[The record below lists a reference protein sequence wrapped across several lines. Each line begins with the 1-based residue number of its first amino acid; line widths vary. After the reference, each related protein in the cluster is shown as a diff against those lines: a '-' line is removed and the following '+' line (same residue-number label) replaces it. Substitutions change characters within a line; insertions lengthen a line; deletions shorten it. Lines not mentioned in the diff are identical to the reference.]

1 MRYYSIETSLNRKI
15 LGHYPQIK
23 KIIHHCAVWE
33 DPCFIGRSNFEKINI
48 NPIISNPVL
57 YQNSNLTD
65 LIDVRGEIGFLFKLL
80 VSEKLKNILTNSR
93 KTGLQFFRSPIIQ
106 DDCLIN
112 DYWILNMYEIDMNF
126 IHLTKSSIVQRIRKP
141 EGGTTLIDVE
151 IESLESFMTEI
162 TSKKLEGELYFK
174 NIIIKD
180 NILEDF
186 FLLRYVEGGAKYV
199 VSEKLKNEIEDAG
212 CTGIEF
218 QPVELSIVE
227 WLHGGEREKIY
238 GKA

>member
-1 MRYYSIETSLNRKI
+1 MKYYSIKTSLNKKI
-15 LGHYPQIK
+15 LGHYPQVK
-23 KIIHHCAVWE
+23 NVKYNCHVWDE
-33 DPCFIGRSNFEKINI
+33 PKFIEHVHFEKIDFE
-48 NPIISNPVL
+48 PITANAVL
-57 YQNSNLTD
+57 YAKSKLTD
-65 LIDVRGEIGFLFKLL
+65 LISAYGMGFTLKPL
-80 VSEKLKNILTNSR
+80 VSKKLKEIFENNR

-106 DDCLIN
+106 NDCLIN

-126 IHLTKSSIVQRIRKP
+126 IDLTKSSIVQRIKKP

-162 TSKKLEGELYFK
+162 ASKKLEGELYFK

-199 VSEKLKNEIEDAG
+199 VSEKLKKEIEDAG

-218 QPVELSIVE
+218 QSVELSTVE
-227 WLHGGEREKIY
+227 WLYGGEREKIY